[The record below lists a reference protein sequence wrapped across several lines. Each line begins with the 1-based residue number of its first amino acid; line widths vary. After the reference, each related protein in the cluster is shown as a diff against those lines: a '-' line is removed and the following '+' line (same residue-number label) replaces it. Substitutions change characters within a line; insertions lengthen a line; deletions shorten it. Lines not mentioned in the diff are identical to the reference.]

1 MYASYFFVVAADCK
15 DRWKN
20 IRGRYV
26 KCKNQKNLPSGSRAK
41 RNKDYYLTP
50 HLHFLDSFLKS
61 RKSKGNIVNETPP
74 NERDTEHS
82 IDEEEDVD
90 SEKAE
95 EEDSQGGDNE
105 SEINRSPTPSPLP
118 EPKSM
123 KPPPPRTS
131 DDGYR
136 KRKGATTLADVNEQA
151 FKYFEK
157 KQNILQQANMP
168 QKSEPPDPDM
178 AFLQSLLPDM
188 KSMDESKKRKF
199 KMGILKLADQLLDPV
214 TSDCYSSLSGSD
226 SLPRTS
232 DLPRNI
238 GMTENAE
245 GNDRFNIG
253 DYINFQSS

>member
-1 MYASYFFVVAADCK
+1 MYASNFVVVAADCK

-26 KCKNQKNLPSGSRAK
+26 RYKNQKNLPSGSRAK
-41 RNKDYYLTP
+41 RIKDYYLTP

-61 RKSKGNIVNETPP
+61 RKSKGNMANETLPIGG
-74 NERDTEHS
+74 DTEHS
-82 IDEEEDVD
+82 VDEEEDVD

-105 SEINRSPTPSPLP
+105 SGINTSPTPSPLP

-131 DDGYR
+131 NDGYR
-136 KRKGATTLADVNEQA
+136 KRKGATSLADVNEQA

-157 KQNILQQANMP
+157 KQTILQEANMH

-188 KSMDESKKRKF
+188 KCMDESQNGNSKIGRSTF
-199 KMGILKLADQLLDPV
+199 G
-214 TSDCYSSLSGSD
+214 SS
-226 SLPRTS
+226 
-232 DLPRNI
+232 
-238 GMTENAE
+238 
-245 GNDRFNIG
+245 
-253 DYINFQSS
+253 NF